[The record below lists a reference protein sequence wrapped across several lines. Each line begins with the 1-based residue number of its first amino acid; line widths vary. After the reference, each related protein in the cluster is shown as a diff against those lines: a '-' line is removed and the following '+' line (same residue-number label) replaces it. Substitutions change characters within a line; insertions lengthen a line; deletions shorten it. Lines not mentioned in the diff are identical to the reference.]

1 MSDRANVRTEIEI
14 RCSTSVTAAHR
25 NPIRLGFCLLFA
37 LLSLTPRWAD
47 AQDYQPPDEAPN
59 LPTNLRP
66 LIPRGWV
73 ATSFA
78 EVDMNKDG
86 NLDRAV
92 LLTPNSDRND
102 RLGNITG
109 TPLKDRRRNL
119 MLLVGQ
125 PSGRAPLP
133 TYLPWSFHRSRFMT
147 QAVPADFS
155 DFYERSGKVYAVR
168 DTLRFNWDFGE
179 AESGQGT
186 GTQTFR
192 LEGQCLRLI
201 GTDYNWFQGEDEY
214 NNSLNFLTN
223 TEIHTRVFVEADRAG
238 NPRRRQE
245 GPNTSTIE
253 DTGPICANP
262 TPLVAAV
269 VAPQVQ
275 QPPEPVNPAL
285 PTPPRPPTVSSP
297 PPPLD
302 CSKPPSRQKRIDNSQ
317 VGSGFDPNTP
327 FCGLDTETSDPFE
340 SSGCQIPIITV
351 PLGLPFIATR
361 DDDSV
366 TNSIVAV
373 NGCGLWIQTRTDG
386 ACFFESDPGCT
397 EPPSVGEP
405 ELLRPKPDGSFLYQE
420 PWRSGDCYSL
430 KIEPLTDDRFRVTAV
445 TEDCVREPR

>member
-1 MSDRANVRTEIEI
+1 M
-14 RCSTSVTAAHR
+14 
-25 NPIRLGFCLLFA
+25 
-37 LLSLTPRWAD
+37 
-47 AQDYQPPDEAPN
+47 
-59 LPTNLRP
+59 
-66 LIPRGWV
+66 
-73 ATSFA
+73 
-78 EVDMNKDG
+78 
-86 NLDRAV
+86 
-92 LLTPNSDRND
+92 
-102 RLGNITG
+102 TG
-109 TPLKDRRRNL
+109 
-119 MLLVGQ
+119 
-125 PSGRAPLP
+125 A
-133 TYLPWSFHRSRFMT
+133 
-147 QAVPADFS
+147 
-155 DFYERSGKVYAVR
+155 
-168 DTLRFNWDFGE
+168 
-179 AESGQGT
+179 
-186 GTQTFR
+186 
-192 LEGQCLRLI
+192 
-201 GTDYNWFQGEDEY
+201 
-214 NNSLNFLTN
+214 
-223 TEIHTRVFVEADRAG
+223 
-238 NPRRRQE
+238 
-245 GPNTSTIE
+245 
-253 DTGPICANP
+253 
-262 TPLVAAV
+262 
-269 VAPQVQ
+269 
-275 QPPEPVNPAL
+275 
-285 PTPPRPPTVSSP
+285 TPPPRYSYSPPTVSTP